1 MKTIITTLAF
11 LLAALLANAQV
22 KGSGKTITKTY
33 DFKNFDKVYFENL
46 AGKLEVEIGKPF
58 SISVTLDDNL
68 IDIFS
73 ITENRAEYELT
84 LSFKDNWNNKKY
96 IENTNCKI
104 KITMPEASVIKNIG
118 NSNLNITNVIGR
130 YFRIENTGNGDT
142 KISGSTDSLDIVKSG
157 NGNIAGEKL
166 IAKKADIKNS
176 GNGDVI
182 VNVSEK
188 LTAQLNGNGN
198 VENKGKAQFDSN
210 STKTGNG
217 DFITNN

>member
-11 LLAALLANAQV
+11 SLAALLANAQL
-22 KGSGKTITKTY
+22 KGSGKVITKTY

-58 SISVTLDDNL
+58 SISVTIDDNL
-68 IDIFS
+68 VDIFS
-73 ITENRAEYELT
+73 ITENTTEYELT

-96 IENTNCKI
+96 IENTNFKV

-130 YFRIENTGNGDT
+130 YFRIENIGNGDT
-142 KISGSTDSLDIVKSG
+142 NISGSTDSFDVIKSG
-157 NGNIAGEKL
+157 NGNIAAEKL
-166 IAKKADIKNS
+166 IAKKAEIKNT
-176 GNGDVI
+176 GNGDVT
-182 VNVSEK
+182 VNVSEE

-198 VENKGKAQFDSN
+198 VENKGKAKFDNN
-210 STKTGNG
+210 SKKTGNG
-217 DFITNN
+217 DFINQ

>member
-1 MKTIITTLAF
+1 MKTILITTAMILSSI
-11 LLAALLANAQV
+11 LSSAQL
-22 KGSGKTITKTY
+22 KGSGKTIAKTY

-58 SISVTLDDNL
+58 SVSVTLDDNL

-73 ITENRAEYELT
+73 ITENPAEYELT
-84 LSFKDNWNNKKY
+84 LSFKDNQNNKKY

-118 NSNLNITNVIGR
+118 NSNLIIKNIIGR

-142 KISGSTDSLDIVKSG
+142 SISGSIDSLDIIKSG
-157 NGNIAGEKL
+157 NGNIDSGKL
-166 IAKKADIKNS
+166 TAKKADIKNT

-182 VNVSEK
+182 VNATED
-188 LTAQLNGNGN
+188 LTAILNGNGDVKN
-198 VENKGKAQFDSN
+198 IGKAKFDSN
-210 STKTGNG
+210 SRKTGNG
-217 DFITNN
+217 DFIYK

>member
-1 MKTIITTLAF
+1 MMIAPF
-11 LLAALLANAQV
+11 LLSAQL
-22 KGSGKTITKTY
+22 KGSGKTITKNY

-73 ITENRAEYELT
+73 ITENPSEYELT

-118 NSNLNITNVIGR
+118 NSNLAVTNVIGR

-142 KISGSTDSLDIVKSG
+142 KISGSTDSLDVVKSG
-157 NGNIAGEKL
+157 NGNITAEKL
-166 IAKKADIKNS
+166 LAKKAEIKNT

-182 VNVSEK
+182 VNVAEALS
-188 LTAQLNGNGN
+188 AILNGNGDVKN
-198 VENKGKAQFDSN
+198 IGKAKFDNN
-210 STKTGNG
+210 SRKTGNG
-217 DFITNN
+217 DFINQ

>member
-1 MKTIITTLAF
+1 MKTIIYTISF
-11 LLAALLANAQV
+11 LAATLVSHSQL

-46 AGKLEVEIGKPF
+46 DGKLEVEIGKPF
-58 SISVTLDDNL
+58 SITVTIDDNL

-73 ITENRAEYELT
+73 ITENRTEYELT

-118 NSNLNITNVIGR
+118 NSNLNIKNVIGR

-142 KISGSTDSLDIVKSG
+142 KISGSTDSFDVVKRG
-157 NGNIAGEKL
+157 NGNISAEKL
-166 IAKKADIKNS
+166 IAKKANIKNT
-176 GNGDVI
+176 GNGDVT
-182 VNVSEK
+182 VNVSEE
-188 LTAQLNGNGN
+188 LTAQLNGNGDVKN
-198 VENKGKAQFDSN
+198 IGKAKFDNN
-210 STKTGNG
+210 SKKTGNG
-217 DFITNN
+217 DLINY